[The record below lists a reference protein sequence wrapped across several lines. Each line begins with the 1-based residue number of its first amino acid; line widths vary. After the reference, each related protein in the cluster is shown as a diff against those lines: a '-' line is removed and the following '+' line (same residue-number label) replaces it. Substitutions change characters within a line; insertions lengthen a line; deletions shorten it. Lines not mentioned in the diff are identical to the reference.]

1 MRKILAGILVSSGL
15 ALATSVAFAGDD
27 HHDGTD
33 RNVVRPLV
41 QAQMQTSKRTVIE
54 PTADWNS
61 ATDMSGPEGGT
72 RPTGILHERDRE
84 GGGR

>member
-33 RNVVRPLV
+33 RTVVRPLV

-54 PTADWNS
+54 PAADSNS
-61 ATDMSGPEGGT
+61 ATEMSGPESD
-72 RPTGILHERDRE
+72 RPTGILHEKDHD